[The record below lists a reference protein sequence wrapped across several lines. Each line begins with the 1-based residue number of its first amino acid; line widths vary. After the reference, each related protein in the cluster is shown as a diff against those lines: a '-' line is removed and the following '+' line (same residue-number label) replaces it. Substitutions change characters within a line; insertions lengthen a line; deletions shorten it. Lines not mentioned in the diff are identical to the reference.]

1 MRALR
6 PTALRLATVTCGVG
20 TAPRKPVGREG
31 ESPSRDA
38 GREPRTR
45 CHRCLKLRFWGRM
58 HQWVSSTRCGGM
70 WRRQVPRDSGRP
82 SEKAGRGGRAA
93 VRRSPVRV
101 REHDA
106 EVRGRRGSAV
116 LPRARGGL
124 RGAGVCPRVPSPT
137 PRTRACRG
145 SGPAS
150 ARSHPGLRVFRGPL
164 PLTAEPRAPV
174 CSGAMDVAGGAVPV
188 RPAPPLCWPVGRGA
202 RRPPSAC
209 RSAFRASACS
219 QPPSQEWGCSTWP
232 PARGLYCEED
242 RPGPR

>member
-31 ESPSRDA
+31 ESLSRDA

-58 HQWVSSTRCGGM
+58 HQWISSTRCRGM

-174 CSGAMDVAGGAVPV
+174 CSGAMDVAGG
-188 RPAPPLCWPVGRGA
+188 G
-202 RRPPSAC
+202 
-209 RSAFRASACS
+209 RAS
-219 QPPSQEWGCSTWP
+219 PSCTATVLAGGQRSKT
-232 PARGLYCEED
+232 PAQRMQKRLPGQRLLTAPEPGVGLLHMAAGQ
-242 RPGPR
+242 RTVL